1 MEATLAPIQ
10 QVRYVDPK
18 MVELSRESKSQEIES
33 TLQSDS
39 FNNRKVPLPIVVG
52 SSSERNAGSA
62 DFRAVI
68 TVTSTS
74 TITSFYYA
82 TSTWTPVCSQSTP
95 FTQCPA
101 QVG

>member
-18 MVELSRESKSQEIES
+18 MVELSPESKSQEIES
-33 TLQSDS
+33 TLQSGS
-39 FNNRKVPLPIVVG
+39 FNDRKVPLPFVIS
-52 SSSERNAGSA
+52 SSSEHNVGSA

-68 TVTSTS
+68 TVTLTS
-74 TITSFYYA
+74 TITSLYTV
-82 TSTWTPVCSQSTP
+82 TSTWIPFCSQSTP